1 MFLKIADFFVYLV
14 EQKDFT
20 KFNMLGKVAF
30 NRKYTPSDDKG
41 ISMINASILKGIIVL
56 AGLLHPDTGKEFNI
70 IKKAIN
76 SKKKYYV
83 PPVESSYKFNFV
95 LCLIRNFTQVIPRR

>member
-1 MFLKIADFFVYLV
+1 MFMRIADFFLYLV
-14 EQKDFT
+14 EQEDFT

-30 NRKYTPSDDKG
+30 NKKGTTCDDKG
-41 ISMINASILKGIIVL
+41 ISMINASILKGITVIADKL
-56 AGLLHPDTGKEFNI
+56 NPDTGKEFNI

-83 PPVESSYKFNFV
+83 PPSESSYKFNYV
-95 LCLIRNFTQVIPRR
+95 LCLIRSSTQIIPKR